1 MSDVPEP
8 DANATVIQR
17 LGDILTD
24 IKTLLDYLGRLDNGR
39 LQAHFDDTRAAV
51 TEAVQFRAVPPCRTY
66 AAFLARLAW
75 LGTSITM
82 GHWPAAPMPDSSIAA
97 AMPPATPGAQGRPN
111 EVTEP
116 LGDIPFLVWSRDFL
130 AAVAAPAT
138 VESIEVTRA
147 YVQTRIRHSYSS
159 RIWRLWATP
168 ALSSDALDKRLTDR
182 PVAPPAS
189 DAQRTGR
196 LLHGAM
202 LATAVRWLEAKALIA
217 TVAAL
222 IVSTYALSGQTILD
236 QKQTVAASYTKL
248 SQDIETIIES
258 LIPLQPTAD
267 GSLAIPASCSL
278 VQTATQHVRPAGFVS
293 ITPTVGLKM
302 DADNSA
308 QAARVHSL
316 TRLRF
321 YCDQQEHAEMMLSA
335 TAISLQSWVQLI
347 AGPYDIAIFSHDVSL
362 PGLGQLFG
370 DAKRSKSTAAAAADM
385 LEQSGGVAKPILSAV
400 TLYVMPCL
408 YGLIGAAAATLR
420 MLRRKIDASTLTY
433 TDRGRVR
440 QDVLLGVMCGA
451 TIGLFA
457 GYILAASPTQGLGL
471 SALALL
477 AGYNVAG
484 VFTFLDE
491 LSARLFRPVDT
502 ASGKV

>member
-1 MSDVPEP
+1 MSDAPEP

-82 GHWPAAPMPDSSIAA
+82 GRWPADPMPDSSTIAA
-97 AMPPATPGAQGRPN
+97 APPSTPGAQGGQSQ
-111 EVTEP
+111 VTEP

-147 YVQTRIRHSYSS
+147 YVQTRIHHSHSS
-159 RIWRLWATP
+159 RIWRPWSKPELPPGGIGRGSTVP
-168 ALSSDALDKRLTDR
+168 
-182 PVAPPAS
+182 PVAQPIS

-202 LATAVRWLEAKALIA
+202 LARAVRWLEAKALIA

-236 QKQTVAASYTKL
+236 QKQTVAANYASL
-248 SQDIETIIES
+248 SQGIETIIES
-258 LIPLQPTAD
+258 MIPVQPMAD
-267 GSLAIPASCSL
+267 ASLAIPASCGMA
-278 VQTATQHVRPAGFVS
+278 QTKPQHVRPADYVS
-293 ITPTVGLKM
+293 ITPTAGLKVT
-302 DADNSA
+302 ADSSA
-308 QAARVHSL
+308 QTAQIHSL

-321 YCDQQEHAEMMLSA
+321 YCDQREHAETMLGA

-347 AGPYDIAIFSHDVSL
+347 AGPYDLAIFSHDVSL

-370 DAKRSKSTAAAAADM
+370 DVKRSGSTAAADM

-457 GYILAASPTQGLGL
+457 GYILGANPTQGLGL

-502 ASGKV
+502 TSGKA

>member
-1 MSDVPEP
+1 MSDIPIP

-82 GHWPAAPMPDSSIAA
+82 GRWPADPMPDSSIAA
-97 AMPPATPGAQGRPN
+97 AMPPATPGAQGRQN

-147 YVQTRIRHSYSS
+147 YVQTRIRRSHSGW
-159 RIWRLWATP
+159 IWRRRGKP
-168 ALSSDALDKRLTDR
+168 SVSRGDIGKPLT
-182 PVAPPAS
+182 APPAALAIS

-236 QKQTVAASYTKL
+236 QKQTVAASYTRL
-248 SQDIETIIES
+248 SQDIEAIIES
-258 LIPLQPTAD
+258 MIPIEPTVD
-267 GSLAIPASCSL
+267 GSLAMPASCGMA
-278 VQTATQHVRPAGFVS
+278 QAKPQHVRPADFVS
-293 ITPTVGLKM
+293 VAPIVGLKM
-302 DADNSA
+302 AAESPA
-308 QAARVHSL
+308 QTAQIHSM

-321 YCDQQEHAEMMLSA
+321 YCDQKEHAEAMLGA
-335 TAISLQSWVQLI
+335 TAVSLQSWVQLI

-370 DAKRSKSTAAAAADM
+370 DARRSGSTAAADM

-457 GYILAASPTQGLGL
+457 GYILGANPTQGLGL

-502 ASGKV
+502 TSAKG